1 MNSEIGSYYNINI
14 NTNTHIKRLLSTD
27 TDVKFYTSGRV
38 ALKDILS
45 KLNKINKCN
54 IELIIPNYICESLYD
69 VFKLYNTKTYEID
82 NSLNLNINSIEKY
95 LKENNEIQR
104 ILYVIYYFGYID
116 THMSKIKKLC
126 NENNIIIIDD
136 FTHNMYIKDDEL
148 YGDISLC
155 SFRKSLPTPFGS
167 ILKIN
172 NKMILTKLENI
183 TCERLNKSEFTEFFK
198 YLFVNFIRLTGM
210 CLKNFNYIKPIW
222 RQLLTYSELY
232 IDKINYKN
240 HDIINN
246 MFYKLSNDYR
256 YKAKRM
262 KNFEYLN
269 NNIKIK
275 TFDKFKN
282 TYFTYPIMFENKT
295 ERDHYKNELIKNQIY
310 CVIYWPQSFNK
321 TYVENKFIE
330 KHILCIP
337 IDQRYT
343 IKDMERIVTIFNNI

>member
-1 MNSEIGSYYNINI
+1 
-14 NTNTHIKRLLSTD
+14 
-27 TDVKFYTSGRV
+27 
-38 ALKDILS
+38 
-45 KLNKINKCN
+45 
-54 IELIIPNYICESLYD
+54 
-69 VFKLYNTKTYEID
+69 
-82 NSLNLNINSIEKY
+82 
-95 LKENNEIQR
+95 
-104 ILYVIYYFGYID
+104 
-116 THMSKIKKLC
+116 
-126 NENNIIIIDD
+126 
-136 FTHNMYIKDDEL
+136 
-148 YGDISLC
+148 
-155 SFRKSLPTPFGS
+155 
-167 ILKIN
+167 
-172 NKMILTKLENI
+172 MILTKLENI

-246 MFYKLSNDYR
+246 MFYKLFNDYR
-256 YKAKRM
+256 YKAKRI

-275 TFDKFKN
+275 TFDKFKK
-282 TYFTYPIMFENKT
+282 TYFTYPIIFQNQA
-295 ERDHYKNELIKNQIY
+295 ERDHYKNELIKNKIY

-321 TYVENKFIE
+321 TYVENKFLE

-343 IKDMERIVTIFNNI
+343 ITDMKRIVLIFNNIVYL